1 MHACR
6 LNINFKILSHVLHC
20 CVASNVLHMQHTKM
34 LHAPCN
40 INYGQPHATFD
51 YGQAMQHM
59 QHVAY
64 VALVA
69 ATLLHVADSC
79 NKSIDTALE
88 IFFQFVA
95 DQTLLCFYLKH
106 SNGDHRIDSIVGG
119 SHWQQQCRTCAYHTV
134 HSEHFSKPIF

>member
-1 MHACR
+1 MYFLVLTHLHFFSFDVFCTYFSFDAFAR
-6 LNINFKILSHVLHC
+6 FLVLTHFALILVSTQHR

-40 INYGQPHATFD
+40 INYGQPHATID

-64 VALVA
+64 VARVA

-79 NKSIDTALE
+79 NKNIDTA
-88 IFFQFVA
+88 
-95 DQTLLCFYLKH
+95 
-106 SNGDHRIDSIVGG
+106 
-119 SHWQQQCRTCAYHTV
+119 
-134 HSEHFSKPIF
+134 EHLSL

>member
-1 MHACR
+1 MHACH
-6 LNINFKILSHVLHC
+6 LNFYFKILLHVLHC
-20 CVASNVLHMQHTKM
+20 CVARKVFALQHTKM

-64 VALVA
+64 VARVA

-79 NKSIDTALE
+79 NKSIDIA
-88 IFFQFVA
+88 
-95 DQTLLCFYLKH
+95 
-106 SNGDHRIDSIVGG
+106 
-119 SHWQQQCRTCAYHTV
+119 
-134 HSEHFSKPIF
+134 